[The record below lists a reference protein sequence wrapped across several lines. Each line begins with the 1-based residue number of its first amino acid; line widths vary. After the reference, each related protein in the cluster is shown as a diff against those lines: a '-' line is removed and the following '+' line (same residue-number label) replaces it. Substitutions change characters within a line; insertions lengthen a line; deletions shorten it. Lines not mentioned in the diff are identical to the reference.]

1 MTINQRKLTA
11 IEEILSGS
19 PEYGEVLALFKE
31 IFSYADRTT
40 GETGISFKPDPSHHA
55 ARVEGGFPLLSPE
68 VMAVDKPCA
77 EAFLAG
83 LLAMLE
89 KQSPE
94 GGSEL
99 GRIAAAL
106 REGSLDLPVLLGACL
121 QRDREKI
128 MAAAT
133 ECQVQAAL
141 LEFTL
146 EALLK
151 AALEPLAA
159 TLSEAD
165 FEGWQGGHC
174 PVCGSR
180 AGMGELVGDEGRR
193 YLSCCTCLFK
203 WPFKRLQCPY
213 CGNDDTQTL
222 SYFTV
227 DEGPTRVDTCRKC
240 SRYLKTRDS
249 RKGHA
254 GIPLEV
260 EDLTTIHLD
269 LVASREGFERGK

>member
-1 MTINQRKLTA
+1 MTINQRKLDA
-11 IEEILSGS
+11 VEEILQES
-19 PEYGEVLALFKE
+19 PEYGEVLALFRE
-31 IFSYADRTT
+31 IFFYADKNR
-40 GETGISFKPDPSHHA
+40 GATGISFNPDPSHHA
-55 ARVEGGFPLLSPE
+55 VRVEGGFPLLGPE
-68 VMAVDKPCA
+68 TMAVDRPRA

-83 LLAMLE
+83 LLAVVE
-89 KQSPE
+89 RQSPE

-99 GRIAAAL
+99 RLIADAL
-106 REGSLDLPVLLGACL
+106 KEGSLDLPLLLGACL

-128 MAAAT
+128 TAAAAGS
-133 ECQVQAAL
+133 QVQASL

-146 EALLK
+146 ETLLK
-151 AALEPLAA
+151 VALEPLAA
-159 TLSEAD
+159 TLPEAD
-165 FEGWQGGHC
+165 FEGWQEGHC

-180 AGMGELVGDEGRR
+180 AGMAELVGEEGRR
-193 YLSCCTCLFK
+193 YLCCCTCFFK

-222 SYFTV
+222 SYFTI
-227 DEGPTRVDTCRKC
+227 DEGPTRVDTCQKC
-240 SRYLKTRDS
+240 SRYIKTRDS

-254 GIPLEV
+254 WIPLEV